1 MSWCVGHIATE
12 YAAPFEEQSSAQQTT
27 ARQATSASRR
37 VSSSLEYLK
46 AASPA
51 LLWDS
56 SFSSSLHESHPH
68 PNHPHPN
75 HPHPNHQNSKQL
87 ALAWLFLTSSGQWA
101 TTPSNRN
108 AAMGPAPNSA
118 PAAVAAFPRSPP
130 LSAFPAASPHFHLP
144 SRLRPTAQVT
154 RSNAIRRPAAASAN
168 LSLNDIDINGD
179 LVNKA
184 LGLTPTSPAPPLPLT
199 SIPPMKTS
207 SVDYSTLP
215 LPPLPLPPTPPAAPP
230 LPLLPFPRPPRRA
243 RVTSN
248 RNAMIILVPQDLP
261 QELRDIQLDSW
272 MTQDDDST

>member
-1 MSWCVGHIATE
+1 
-12 YAAPFEEQSSAQQTT
+12 
-27 ARQATSASRR
+27 
-37 VSSSLEYLK
+37 
-46 AASPA
+46 
-51 LLWDS
+51 
-56 SFSSSLHESHPH
+56 
-68 PNHPHPN
+68 
-75 HPHPNHQNSKQL
+75 
-87 ALAWLFLTSSGQWA
+87 
-101 TTPSNRN
+101 
-108 AAMGPAPNSA
+108 MGPAPNSA
-118 PAAVAAFPRSPP
+118 PAAVGAFPRSPP

-154 RSNAIRRPAAASAN
+154 RSNAIRRPAAAPAN

-207 SVDYSTLP
+207 PVDYSTLP

-272 MTQDDDST
+272 MTQEDDST